1 MARKTP
7 PKGGFLD
14 GMVRVKRKGKPR
26 WRSPDGDSLFEWDS
40 LHGEIEWYNKRGRH
54 RGSLDAITGEVI
66 KPEVRGRR
74 IDV

>member
-1 MARKTP
+1 VAV
-7 PKGGFLD
+7 D
-14 GMVRVKRKGKPR
+14 GAQDAAQGR
-26 WRSPDGDSLFEWDS
+26 RSPDGDSLFEWDS